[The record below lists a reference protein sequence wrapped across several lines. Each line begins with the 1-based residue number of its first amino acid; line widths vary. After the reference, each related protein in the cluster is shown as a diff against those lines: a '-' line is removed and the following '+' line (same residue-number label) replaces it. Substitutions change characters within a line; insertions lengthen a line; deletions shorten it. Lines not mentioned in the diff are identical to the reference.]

1 VVVLIRITR
10 LFVAVEFSEQ
20 KRLNAILTQNHLP
33 AARAMVPVGALDTSQ
48 RKLRLVVFLT
58 AGDQV
63 LDVHYMPVE
72 VSLLKN

>member
-1 VVVLIRITR
+1 
-10 LFVAVEFSEQ
+10 
-20 KRLNAILTQNHLP
+20 
-33 AARAMVPVGALDTSQ
+33 MVPVGALDTSQ

-58 AGDQV
+58 AVDQV